1 LKHAHL
7 LPPGAG
13 LGPIGFLS
21 IWGQPEEGV
30 TLRGRLVFL
39 FLFSISL
46 ACGEVVEEENKVK
59 VLALSKINTVQ
70 TLSNWFASEPSIEY
84 SIEYS
89 IVPTRE
95 YGEETRA
102 DMERYM
108 RIYFPRSYGDL
119 SAFDFYYL
127 AQTDMTLLRPGQ
139 QQWIY
144 DALTD
149 GLKGAVNTRS
159 VMSTHSYKE
168 VLSTRSL

>member
-1 LKHAHL
+1 M
-7 LPPGAG
+7 
-13 LGPIGFLS
+13 GPIGFLS

-30 TLRGRLVFL
+30 TLRGLVFL
-39 FLFSISL
+39 VLFSISL
-46 ACGEVVEEENKVK
+46 ACGGVVGEGNKVN

-84 SIEYS
+84 SI
-89 IVPTRE
+89 VPPRE

-149 GLKGAVNTRS
+149 GPKGAVNTRS